1 MKLLSKNTPEK
12 FWHCQIKFREEYW
25 IDAIAAAIHI
35 LGMNLIKS
43 NIDELLNLVL
53 GEGQFGHEHWNLSS
67 SKRLYYIFKPFLP
80 RPLTRFLRRS
90 YDFRMQKYFPLN
102 WPIERRYVE
111 FLWQVIKNLLTLTKK
126 EAAPFLHFWPK
137 GYRYAFVLTHDI
149 ETKEGQDHVRAV
161 ADLEESFGFRSS
173 FNFVPERYVLNRDLM
188 SELFDR
194 GFEIGLHGLKHDG
207 KLFNSRDQFVR
218 RADRIN
224 HYLKQFNA
232 VGFRAP
238 LTHRHPE
245 WMQSLEIEYDLSF
258 FDTDPF
264 EPISGGT
271 MSLWPFQLGHFIELP
286 YTLVQDYTLIKIL
299 GETTPKIW
307 LDKVKFIKQ
316 YYGMV
321 LLNTHPDYLKNT
333 INWRVYSEFLEA
345 MSAQRGCWNG
355 LPREVANW
363 WRKRFD
369 AICIEDLPGG
379 IQGRIRL
386 IDENLII
393 E

>member
-1 MKLLSKNTPEK
+1 MNLFSQNTPYH
-12 FWHCQIKFREEYW
+12 FWHCQIDFPYEKW
-25 IDAIAAAIHI
+25 QSAIDEALPILEIDCEKGNIENI
-35 LGMNLIKS
+35 LGA
-43 NIDELLNLVL
+43 VL
-53 GEGQFGHEHWNLSS
+53 GEGQFGYEHWHLSS
-67 SKRLYYIFKPFLP
+67 SKRLYYVLKPLLP
-80 RPLTRFLRRS
+80 RIFTKFLRRLYNFQS
-90 YDFRMQKYFPLN
+90 QKNFLLS
-102 WPIERRYVE
+102 WPIEKRYAD
-111 FLWQVIKNLLTLTKK
+111 FLWQVMKNLIKLTGQD
-126 EAAPFLHFWPK
+126 EIPFFHFWPA
-137 GYRYAFVLTHDI
+137 GYRFVLILTHDI
-149 ETKEGQDHVRAV
+149 ETAEGQNYLRPV
-161 ADLEESFGFRSS
+161 ADLEERFGFHSS
-173 FNFVPERYVLNRDLM
+173 FNFVPERYVLNNDLI
-188 SELFDR
+188 SELSHR

-321 LLNTHPDYLKNT
+321 LLNTHPDYLKNA

-345 MSAQRGCWNG
+345 MSVQRGCWNG

-379 IQGRIRL
+379 IQGKIRL